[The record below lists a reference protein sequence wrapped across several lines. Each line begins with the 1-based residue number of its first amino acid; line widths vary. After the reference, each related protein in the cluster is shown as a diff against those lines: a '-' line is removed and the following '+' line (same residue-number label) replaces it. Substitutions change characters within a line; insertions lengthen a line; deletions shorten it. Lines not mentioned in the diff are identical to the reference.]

1 MLVNG
6 EALKQLRMDHGYT
19 LKEVATRLNVAE
31 ATVSRYESGQ
41 IKRISPSVLLG
52 YSKLFNVPI
61 NILYENAETEWVR
74 ALTEAGM
81 HDPRVRGFIEY
92 LEEQAQ
98 KDTGDIRLNDYE
110 VELIHAYRNAD
121 EEIKRLVSY
130 ALKLNEPFK
139 DRRETPH
146 DEP

>member
-1 MLVNG
+1 MIVNG
-6 EALKQLRMDHGYT
+6 DVLRGLRQEHGLT
-19 LKEVATRLNVAE
+19 LKEVATRLDVAE

-61 NILYENAETEWVR
+61 TALYENAETEWVR

-81 HDPRVRGFIEY
+81 CDPRVRGFIEY

-98 KDTGDIRLNDYE
+98 KETEDIKLTSE
-110 VELIHAYRNAD
+110 ESEIISAYRRAD
-121 EEIKRLVSY
+121 KKTQDLIY
-130 ALKLNEPFK
+130 FALGLGTTKE
-139 DRRETPH
+139 
-146 DEP
+146 

>member
-1 MLVNG
+1 MIVNG
-6 EALKQLRMDHGYT
+6 DVLRGLRQEHGLT
-19 LKEVATRLNVAE
+19 LKEVATRLDVAE

-61 NILYENAETEWVR
+61 TALYENAETEWVR

-81 HDPRVRGFIEY
+81 CDPRVRGFIEY

-98 KDTGDIRLNDYE
+98 KETDDIKLTSE
-110 VELIHAYRNAD
+110 ESEIISAYRRAD
-121 EEIKRLVSY
+121 KKTQDLIY
-130 ALKLNEPFK
+130 FALGLGTTKE
-139 DRRETPH
+139 
-146 DEP
+146 

>member
-1 MLVNG
+1 MIVNG
-6 EALKQLRMDHGYT
+6 EALKQLRTEHGYT

-61 NILYENAETEWVR
+61 SDLYENAEAEWVR

-81 HDPRVRGFIEY
+81 RDPRVKGFIEY

-98 KDTGDIRLNDYE
+98 KDTEEPQLTPIE
-110 VELIHAYRNAD
+110 VEIVNAYRNAD
-121 EEIKRLVSY
+121 ESAKRIVCY
-130 ALKLNEPFK
+130 ALKLMDVFK
-139 DRRETPH
+139 DK
-146 DEP
+146 